1 MNKTLGLI
9 SIVTVLFG
17 AINVVEAKTSDNQKE
32 KKMVSPEI
40 YLSVFDASTTPFTD
54 LKTTVLSRSQPNLWL
69 CWVAEGQFPEMVST
83 IETLK
88 APGKQVIEARG
99 SQVSTS
105 KDGKVNVI
113 RGRLGS
119 LDSGKRLVKCWYF
132 DESDPLGKY
141 KFQIQIMGKVYKDL
155 PFSVVK

>member
-1 MNKTLGLI
+1 MNKTLSLI
-9 SIVTVLFG
+9 SIVTVLLG
-17 AINVVEAKTSDNQKE
+17 AINVVEAKTSDNQKD
-32 KKMVSPEI
+32 KKMLSPEI

-54 LKTTVLSRSQPNLWL
+54 LKTTVLQRAQSNLQL
-69 CWVAEGQFPEMVST
+69 CWVAQGQFPEMVST

-88 APGKQVIEARG
+88 APGKQEIKAKG
-99 SQVSTS
+99 SQVSIS

-113 RGRLGS
+113 RGRLGT
-119 LDSGKRLVKCWYF
+119 LDNGRRLVKCWYF

-141 KFQIQIMGKVYKDL
+141 KLQIQIMGKVYKDL